1 MLEVGKKQDA
11 LDTLHDVIKAR
22 KHRQWTKIHE
32 LIMTKHLEL
41 CVELRKPH
49 LAKDGLFQYRNMCQQ
64 VNVKS
69 LEDVIGSFLD
79 MAEKKADQAREESH
93 GSVED
98 IEDLD
103 QAESPEK

>member
-1 MLEVGKKQDA
+1 MEVGKKQDA

-22 KHRQWTKIHE
+22 KHRTWTKVHE
-32 LIMTKHLEL
+32 LIMAKHLDL

-69 LEDVIGSFLD
+69 LEDVVSAFLEQ
-79 MAEKKADQAREESH
+79 AERKADQARQASQ
-93 GSVED
+93 GLVED
-98 IEDLD
+98 VAEDLD
-103 QAESPEK
+103 QAESPER